1 MVRKVLK
8 KYLAIGGYKSA
19 FLADLVAFDLF
30 EKCSYQ
36 SKEFLWK
43 GIYREDVLLV
53 FMGKK
58 SLLEIKI

>member
-8 KYLAIGGYKSA
+8 KGLEIGGYESA

-30 EKCSYQ
+30 DKCNYQ

-43 GIYREDVLLV
+43 GIYREDVLLL

-58 SLLEIKI
+58 SLLETK